1 MATTGSG
8 TRRRKRATNRCAAK
22 RTGVV
27 SVTLAPEPKA
37 IRGVRLK
44 TVSAFTMVL
53 ALLSLAA
60 FIAGTTSRA
69 PQPNGMQ
76 MTQQD
81 AIVTQADGTTGSH
94 AER

>member
-1 MATTGSG
+1 MVRTGSG
-8 TRRRKRATNRCAAK
+8 TRRRKRAANRGTAK
-22 RTGVV
+22 RAEPVI
-27 SVTLAPEPKA
+27 VTLAPEPKA

-60 FIAGTTSRA
+60 FIAGTTPRA

-81 AIVTQADGTTGSH
+81 AIVTQAGGTAGSH

>member
-1 MATTGSG
+1 
-8 TRRRKRATNRCAAK
+8 
-22 RTGVV
+22 
-27 SVTLAPEPKA
+27 VTLAPEPKA

-60 FIAGTTSRA
+60 FIAGTTPRA
-69 PQPNGMQ
+69 PQANGTQ
-76 MTQQD
+76 MIQQNS
-81 AIVTQADGTTGSH
+81 IVAQASGTAGSH